1 MTSQIIAAPAAP
13 EPDIWDGP
21 WRRLSYDPV
30 TGVSEWHLY
39 DPVAGET
46 HVRVCQDVEDI
57 LDRNSELANLGDGGW
72 DSDKM
77 FKRVGSIPLVKLR
90 EFRNRGINLLSP
102 DFEKERAAFF
112 NDSDNRKI
120 RTGPGRI

>member
-1 MTSQIIAAPAAP
+1 MTTPIIAPQTQ

-21 WRRLSYDPV
+21 WRRISYDPAS
-30 TGVSEWHLY
+30 GVSEWHLY

-46 HVRVCQDVEDI
+46 HIRVCQDVEDI
-57 LDRNSELANLGDGGW
+57 LDRNSQLMNLGDGGW
-72 DSDKM
+72 DKEKM

-90 EFRNRGINLLSP
+90 ELRNKGINLLSP
-102 DFEKERAAFF
+102 EFEKERAAFF
-112 NDSDNRKI
+112 NDSDNAKT